1 MSSSYS
7 HSKAGQCEEQ
17 REVLEQERVQSKF
30 KRKTD
35 TYKAAAPLYVLLF

>member
-7 HSKAGQCEEQ
+7 HSKAGQFEEQ
-17 REVLEQERVQSKF
+17 QEVLEQECAQSKF
-30 KRKTD
+30 KRKTG